1 MLSNTVTDRCPGD
14 VQVMSF
20 MQDHEFDSH
29 SHSNSERQYVALQ
42 QLTLTLS
49 LSREHGPAMLMC
61 PQDYQ

>member
-1 MLSNTVTDRCPGD
+1 MQVCALQCGDDRCPGD

-29 SHSNSERQYVALQ
+29 SNSETQYFALQ

-49 LSREHGPAMLMC
+49 LSREHGPAMSMC
-61 PQDYQ
+61 PQI